1 MDFIPNDQLLENDI
15 PTNDSDYETI
25 ANFASTLDPETY
37 TEFYG
42 LSSPNSKSLTLT
54 ELRVHLL
61 AFQRIHHHWGYGPSN
76 DELLDAINLVQR
88 IREKVIKKEFD

>member
-42 LSSPNSKSLTLT
+42 LSSPN
-54 ELRVHLL
+54 
-61 AFQRIHHHWGYGPSN
+61 
-76 DELLDAINLVQR
+76 
-88 IREKVIKKEFD
+88 